1 MKVQLTPPILDYL
14 IQQGYT
20 YCLSS
25 TQSIN
30 KGDTD
35 VTITLTP
42 VTGRPRLES
51 LPPGYDTYFNIT
63 QEPKQ
68 MALGVDETE
77 ILVDLEER
85 DQLIL
90 QTIVQGFNK

>member
-14 IQQGYT
+14 IEQGYT
-20 YCLSS
+20 YCLSR

-30 KGDTD
+30 KGDTE
-35 VTITLTP
+35 VTITLKP
-42 VTGRPRLES
+42 VTGRPRLET
-51 LPPGYDTYFNIT
+51 LPLGYDTYFNIT

-68 MALGVDETE
+68 MALGVDGTE

-85 DQLIL
+85 DQVVL
-90 QTIVQGFNK
+90 QTMVDGFNK

>member
-14 IQQGYT
+14 IGQGYT
-20 YCLSS
+20 YCLSR
-25 TQSIN
+25 TQTIN
-30 KGDTD
+30 KGNTD

-42 VTGRPRLES
+42 VTVKPRLET
-51 LPPGYDTYFNIT
+51 LPLGYDTYFNIT

-77 ILVDLEER
+77 ILVDLVKR
-85 DQLIL
+85 DQFIL
-90 QTIVQGFNK
+90 HTIVNR